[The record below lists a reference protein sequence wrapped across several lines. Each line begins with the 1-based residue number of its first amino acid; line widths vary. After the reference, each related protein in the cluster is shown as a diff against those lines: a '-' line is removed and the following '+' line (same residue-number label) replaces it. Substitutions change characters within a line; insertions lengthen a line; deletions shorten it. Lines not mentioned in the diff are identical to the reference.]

1 MLDHV
6 SKKYHQQYA
15 IKDINITFREGYLHM
30 ITGPNGSGKSTILKC
45 IMGILHYEGNIKKEA
60 VKIGYAPEHYVMP
73 DYMSVI
79 DFLYQIGRIKSNNNL
94 TLNEDLN
101 LFLDMFQL
109 KEHQNQLIG
118 KLSNGMKQKVNLIQA
133 LIHHPKI
140 LLLDEPTNAID
151 LLTEKNLISYIK
163 TTSKTS
169 LVIISTHQ
177 PEKFA
182 FRNKKIY
189 MIDQG
194 CIKG

>member
-6 SKKYHQQYA
+6 SKKYHQKYA
-15 IKDINITFREGYLHM
+15 IKDINITFNEGILHM

-45 IMGILHYEGNIKKEA
+45 IMGILHYDGNIQIQP

-73 DYMSVI
+73 DYMTI
-79 DFLYQIGRIKSNNNL
+79 LDFLYQIGRIKSNNSI

-101 LFLDMFQL
+101 KLLELFQL
-109 KEHQNQLIG
+109 KEHQNQMIG

-133 LIHHPKI
+133 LIHNPKI

-151 LLTEKNLISYIK
+151 TLTEKNLINYIK
-163 TTSKTS
+163 TRSKTS
-169 LVIISTHQ
+169 LIIISTHQ

-182 FRNKKIY
+182 FKNKKVYTIQ
-189 MIDQG
+189 QG
-194 CIKG
+194 CIQG